1 MKKVVELYQGILPA
15 IGLTVG
21 NNDQI
26 FMGGGELGEC
36 SPITIDNKHLYLPT
50 EAFLKN
56 SDLREQVA
64 FHPLAEDTLKKRSP
78 VLTAIQ
84 NGFNLRLYTSG
95 VFLIEALLNACIKQK
110 AGEAISNPRLLKYI
124 SGNED
129 CDEKVRTFFLN
140 ISKVIQQDQ
149 SKKLFN
155 VYLRHGNEANDGTSR
170 QCVIASPLVHEL
182 ERIASIGS
190 SKAGGLKVWGV
201 ESPRK
206 KDVELLANLIKT
218 IFPGIENRSYSTGSN
233 DKIAPYCDALFNAL
247 KPINEDIIDAAKALA
262 KIEPVSSMIEYLC
275 IDLTP
280 VDNILAMKEDYD
292 ILRNMIVKTAY
303 NDGDGW
309 NTQIRNPGSTDRPK
323 TEIPTQSTSPRREE
337 SVERVED
344 PVAITKAVIANAVK
358 PIPGTRQPLVTGVSE
373 EDYRTVQK
381 PRRPS
386 DRNSDYRGYDYPAR
400 GEERRRSSS
409 RPHIDDFRESRDA
422 SDALDELMRVK
433 RDLEYDR
440 DYAGLRDVE
449 DDIRELRRI
458 RDRLEDDE
466 RGSRRGYDSRDRDRD
481 RDRDRGRDR
490 DRDRGRD
497 KDRDRGRDSDRRP
510 RPRAVEQDDRRRSR
524 DRDREDRFGR
534 R

>member
-140 ISKVIQQDQ
+140 ISKVIQQDS

-344 PVAITKAVIANAVK
+344 PVAITKAVIAKAVK
-358 PIPGTRQPLVTGVSE
+358 PIPGTRQHLVTGLSE

-409 RPHIDDFRESRDA
+409 RPHIDDFRDSRDA

-466 RGSRRGYDSRDRDRD
+466 RGSRRGYDSRDRDR
-481 RDRDRGRDR
+481 GH
-490 DRDRGRD
+490 DRGRD

>member
-36 SPITIDNKHLYLPT
+36 SPVIIDNKHLYLPT
-50 EAFLKN
+50 DEFLKN

-84 NGFNLRLYTSG
+84 NGFNLRLYSAG
-95 VFLIEALLNACIKQK
+95 AFLIEALLNACIKQK
-110 AGEAISNPRLLKYI
+110 SGDAISNPRLLKYI

-129 CDEKVRTFFLN
+129 CDEKVKTFFLN
-140 ISKVIQQDQ
+140 ISKVIQADQ

-155 VYLRHGNEANDGTSR
+155 VYLRHGNEANDGSSR

-190 SKAGGLKVWGV
+190 SKTGGLKVWGV

-262 KIEPVSSMIEYLC
+262 KIEPVSSTIEYLC

-280 VDNILAMKEDYD
+280 VDNMLAMKEDYD
-292 ILRNMIVKTAY
+292 ILRNSIVKTAY

-309 NTQIRNPGSTDRPK
+309 NTQIRNPGSSDRPK
-323 TEIPTQSTSPRREE
+323 TELPTHTPSRHHEE
-337 SVERVED
+337 DNQRERVED
-344 PVAITKAVIANAVK
+344 PIAITKAVIANAVK
-358 PIPGTRQPLVTGVSE
+358 PIPGTRQPLVTGVTE

-381 PRRPS
+381 PRRPT
-386 DRNSDYRGYDYPAR
+386 DRNAEYRGYDYPP
-400 GEERRRSSS
+400 RRESRSSVPA
-409 RPHIDDFRESRDA
+409 RPHIDDFRDSRDA
-422 SDALDELMRVK
+422 SDALDELLRLK
-433 RDLEYDR
+433 RDYERDR
-440 DYAGLRDVE
+440 DWEAVRDVE
-449 DDIRELRRI
+449 DDIRELRKI
-458 RDRLEDDE
+458 RDRLEDEE
-466 RGSRRGYDSRDRDRD
+466 RPRRGYDRDD
-481 RDRDRGRDR
+481 RDRDRGG
-490 DRDRGRD
+490 RDRGRD
-497 KDRDRGRDSDRRP
+497 DRRGSRP

-534 R
+534 RSR